1 MNSTGHS
8 KPCGPVISTGLVL
21 ENDSLSQ
28 RAQRLKAWI
37 PSLRICWMGSLPLGS
52 SGRFLFAASSLA
64 LGTPAPADDHR
75 SLMRPPWSKR
85 GVATTTSGC
94 LQRRDDSWRAYLAA
108 VKAKTDRR
116 SVSRGLHEGCSGP
129 NRPPFLFRGPGGKT
143 TVRPGLPLR
152 RTGWCGK
159 GPAFAGVY
167 SVWGGQYGNPSSPY
181 HAIAYVL
188 RRGSDRVMGR

>member
-1 MNSTGHS
+1 M
-8 KPCGPVISTGLVL
+8 
-21 ENDSLSQ
+21 
-28 RAQRLKAWI
+28 KAWI
-37 PSLRICWMGSLPLGS
+37 SSLRIWCGWAAFHSARLGAFCL
-52 SGRFLFAASSLA
+52 RLRAWHWA
-64 LGTPAPADDHR
+64 LLHQPTTIGA
-75 SLMRPPWSKR
+75 LMRTPSSKR